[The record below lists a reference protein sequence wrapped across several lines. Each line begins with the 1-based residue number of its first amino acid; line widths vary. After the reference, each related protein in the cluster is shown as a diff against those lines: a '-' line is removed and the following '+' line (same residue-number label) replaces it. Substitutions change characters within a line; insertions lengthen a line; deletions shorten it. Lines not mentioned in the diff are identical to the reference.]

1 MYKRTVVICNENP
14 IVIQWLG
21 LHLNF
26 VVQWLGKSILNCP
39 PAIDCQSVRWYIL
52 FSDAEM
58 RKYGTQNFVGADFA
72 YDFA

>member
-39 PAIDCQSVRWYIL
+39 PAIDCQSVR
-52 FSDAEM
+52 
-58 RKYGTQNFVGADFA
+58 
-72 YDFA
+72 